1 MLQVSPILMNMTIRP
16 TYNANLPPI
25 TIREGNY
32 LLRFARH
39 RAELDELL
47 KLRFEVFNLELGEGL
62 DSSYRTGLDED
73 EFDELFHHL
82 MVIDCLSNEIVG
94 TYRMQTNEMAATGLG
109 FYSAAEFDLS
119 YLPFDIRQSAVE
131 IGRACVA
138 RGHRNTQVLFL
149 LLKGLIA
156 YLLHYRKRYLFGC
169 GSLNS
174 QNPADGKAVMDL
186 FKKQGH
192 IHPYL
197 YVPPREE
204 VACYSKDFVNSQS
217 PQSSRIEIPKLLRS
231 YLGYGAKIC
240 GPPAIDQ
247 LFKTIDF
254 FVLFD
259 FYQMD
264 SQTRR
269 FFVGV

>member
-1 MLQVSPILMNMTIRP
+1 MLQVSPILMKMTIRP

-73 EFDELFHHL
+73 EFDEVFHHL
-82 MVIDCLSNEIVG
+82 MVIDCLSNEVVG
-94 TYRMQTNEMAATGLG
+94 TYRVQTAEMAAAAFG
-109 FYSAAEFDLS
+109 FYSAGEFNLS
-119 YLPFDIRQSAVE
+119 YLPFDILQSGVE
-131 IGRACVA
+131 LGRACVA
-138 RGHRNTQVLFL
+138 RRHRNTQVLFL
-149 LLKGLIA
+149 LWKGLAA
-156 YLLHYRKRYLFGC
+156 YLLYYRKRYLFGC

-174 QNPADGKAVMDL
+174 QNPADGKGVMDL
-186 FKKQGH
+186 FEQEGNL
-192 IHPYL
+192 HPYL
-197 YVPPREE
+197 YVPPRED
-204 VACYSKDFVNSQS
+204 VACYNNGFLNA
-217 PQSSRIEIPKLLRS
+217 QSSHIEIPELFRVYLR
-231 YLGYGAKIC
+231 YGAKIC
-240 GPPAIDQ
+240 GPPAIDR
-247 LFKTIDF
+247 LFRTIDF
-254 FVLFD
+254 FLFFD
-259 FYQMD
+259 LYQME